1 MASLMENIIM
11 ILNQEDEA
19 YRELVK
25 LSELKTPVIIKGDLP
40 ELNRI
45 TEEEQVIVGRIQKFE
60 KDRIQTMK
68 DIADVTNHASEEL
81 KIIDLINMM
90 ASRPEEQRQLREIH
104 DKLKMTLGNMSIVNE
119 RNRDLLKSSLEM
131 VQFEMTLLQSMK
143 QAPETADY
151 NRGAYNTGSIM
162 GSGTKRF
169 DAKQ

>member
-1 MASLMENIIM
+1 
-11 ILNQEDEA
+11 
-19 YRELVK
+19 
-25 LSELKTPVIIKGDLP
+25 
-40 ELNRI
+40 
-45 TEEEQVIVGRIQKFE
+45 
-60 KDRIQTMK
+60 
-68 DIADVTNHASEEL
+68 
-81 KIIDLINMM
+81 MM